1 MFLAVSIKVVSAIF
15 LARGSRNTSNSSL
28 HINEIRSKVNGWI
41 ITISMEKE
49 SLCTHIT
56 RNGCVLILDRRC
68 QVRPRKTTNKRESL
82 LILTVSRT
90 SPMASSNERVVNDLS
105 PPLNALTSLV
115 LVFSSFWS
123 YWSECTV

>member
-1 MFLAVSIKVVSAIF
+1 MNWRCSMFLAVSIKVASAIF

-28 HINEIRSKVNGWI
+28 HINEIRSKVNGWV

-68 QVRPRKTTNKRESL
+68 QVRPRKTTNIKESHSSYLQSQELLQWPAVMREL
-82 LILTVSRT
+82 
-90 SPMASSNERVVNDLS
+90 
-105 PPLNALTSLV
+105 
-115 LVFSSFWS
+115 
-123 YWSECTV
+123 